1 MKFIKTCKNGT
12 YNYLSAESMTLSGIK
27 EDFVIDK
34 KLLVRRW
41 IAEGFIQKEQGETSF
56 KLGEWCFN
64 ELINRSLIQARKINM
79 YGDVTACQVHDTILD
94 FIVSKSEEENFIT
107 VFGDGYQM
115 HGQHSK
121 VRRLSINASSKEKVS
136 TLTQLDLSHVRSV
149 AVFHYSEELPMW
161 SKFSFLRV
169 LDLCGCRQVEGDHLT
184 GIGNLFQLKYLSLRG
199 TGVRELPEQISKLTC
214 LETLDLKMSKV
225 TKLHAGT
232 AKLQGL
238 IYLAVDKGVQL
249 PDGTE
254 RMTALEDLDCVD
266 IFKQSINF
274 QEFGQLKNLRNVQ
287 LFVSSDNCR
296 DAAEASHYKKYMD
309 DIVSS
314 LCKLGHLHSLSI
326 DGKAESKLDFSMDS
340 GGDAPTGLQK
350 FEITNHFISKV
361 PNWVRSLFNLQ
372 FLTLR
377 VKEFE
382 VDDFMALG
390 RLPALVFLRLEA
402 HKCFHGR
409 RISISGADG
418 FQSLRHFD
426 YCCAIPVTFK
436 AGAMPKI
443 NKLTLMFSVFKT
455 SQLATNE
462 EFRFPFG
469 VKHLTCLHSVCYL
482 LSYHNFNKEFNK
494 WITEKMTQIMAR
506 MSCEQLML
514 TICEMEA
521 MDQMY
526 MGEHRMEAAARTHLK
541 SPKLT
546 VRRTKE
552 WGISISRTRGAI
564 QEWGIKRELTAVKLK
579 LKRITEGVITELSR
593 NNCPLKGQGNCQ
605 CQGLLEAKARLN
617 TLSFNNATSTSQ

>member
-1 MKFIKTCKNGT
+1 
-12 YNYLSAESMTLSGIK
+12 
-27 EDFVIDK
+27 
-34 KLLVRRW
+34 
-41 IAEGFIQKEQGETSF
+41 
-56 KLGEWCFN
+56 
-64 ELINRSLIQARKINM
+64 
-79 YGDVTACQVHDTILD
+79 
-94 FIVSKSEEENFIT
+94 
-107 VFGDGYQM
+107 
-115 HGQHSK
+115 
-121 VRRLSINASSKEKVS
+121 
-136 TLTQLDLSHVRSV
+136 
-149 AVFHYSEELPMW
+149 
-161 SKFSFLRV
+161 
-169 LDLCGCRQVEGDHLT
+169 
-184 GIGNLFQLKYLSLRG
+184 
-199 TGVRELPEQISKLTC
+199 
-214 LETLDLKMSKV
+214 
-225 TKLHAGT
+225 
-232 AKLQGL
+232 
-238 IYLAVDKGVQL
+238 
-249 PDGTE
+249 
-254 RMTALEDLDCVD
+254 
-266 IFKQSINF
+266 
-274 QEFGQLKNLRNVQ
+274 
-287 LFVSSDNCR
+287 
-296 DAAEASHYKKYMD
+296 MD

-326 DGKAESKLDFSMDS
+326 DGKAKSKLDFSMDS

-443 NKLTLMFSVFKT
+443 NKLTLMFSIFKT

-469 VKHLTCLHSVCYL
+469 VQHLTCLHSVCYL
-482 LSYHNFNKEFNK
+482 LYDHNFKKEFDE
-494 WITEKMTQIMAR
+494 WITEKRTQIMAH
-506 MSCEQLML
+506 MSCEQLMS

-552 WGISISRTRGAI
+552 WGISISRTRGPI
-564 QEWGIKRELTAVKLK
+564 QGFIKYLSLNRELTAVKLK